1 MHAARLWLLRQA
13 RPLVAAECLIPFFSN
28 QSRAPSLLVS
38 AAQHFHTGGS
48 SAAAHDDGFGEWDKK
63 QKVGDI
69 NRKNK
74 VNHVAEH
81 LHLLRKQK
89 RKALFLYSA

>member
-13 RPLVAAECLIPFFSN
+13 RPLVAAECLTPFSSI

-74 VNHVAEH
+74 VNYVAEH